1 MSENLYKGSEI
12 VCQALI
18 NEGVE
23 VAFGIPGGA
32 ILPLYGT
39 LNKYPELKHILTRH
53 EQGASHAAD
62 GYARTTG
69 KVGVAFATSGPGS
82 TNLITGLATA
92 MMDSVP
98 IVAITGQVGRAAIGT
113 DAFQETDITGA
124 TLPVTKHNYLV
135 MSAKD
140 IGKTIHEAFYIART
154 GRPGPVLIDIPKDV
168 FDELSI

>member
-39 LNKYPELKHILTRH
+39 LNKYPEIRHVLTRH

-62 GYARTTG
+62 GYARQTGRLGCVVTT
-69 KVGVAFATSGPGS
+69 AGPGC
-82 TNLITGLATA
+82 TNAMTGIATA
-92 MMDSVP
+92 FRS
-98 IVAITGQVGRAAIGT
+98 
-113 DAFQETDITGA
+113 E
-124 TLPVTKHNYLV
+124 
-135 MSAKD
+135 S
-140 IGKTIHEAFYIART
+140 
-154 GRPGPVLIDIPKDV
+154 PVLHIGGQGALTQHKMGTLQDLPHVHILAPITKSQASV
-168 FDELSI
+168 SPTEAAA

>member
-39 LNKYPELKHILTRH
+39 LNKYPEIRHVLTRH

-69 KVGVAFATSGPGS
+69 KV
-82 TNLITGLATA
+82 
-92 MMDSVP
+92 
-98 IVAITGQVGRAAIGT
+98 
-113 DAFQETDITGA
+113 
-124 TLPVTKHNYLV
+124 
-135 MSAKD
+135 
-140 IGKTIHEAFYIART
+140 
-154 GRPGPVLIDIPKDV
+154 
-168 FDELSI
+168 